1 MFDISLKPSTNITE
15 ILQLVDDL
23 LGGVFDGYHVS
34 DLFRDEVKSIAEN
47 YPWNY
52 KTKQSN

>member
-34 DLFRDEVKSIAEN
+34 DLFRDEVKSVAEN
-47 YPWNY
+47 YPWN
-52 KTKQSN
+52 